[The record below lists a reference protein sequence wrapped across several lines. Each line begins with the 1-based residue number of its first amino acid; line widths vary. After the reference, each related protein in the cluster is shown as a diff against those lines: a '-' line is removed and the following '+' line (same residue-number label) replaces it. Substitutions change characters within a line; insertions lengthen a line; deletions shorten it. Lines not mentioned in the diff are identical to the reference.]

1 MNELNPEL
9 KQQIEDIL
17 RKKRI
22 GIGRSKR
29 KELQE
34 AWFSELLDEA
44 FEIEDPP
51 NEDKVYLTLLFDS
64 ILTDLPIQDAMVL
77 VFNLGRVYQ
86 KRCRAD
92 GIRSI

>member
-9 KQQIEDIL
+9 KQQIENIL
-17 RKKRI
+17 HKKRI
-22 GIGRSKR
+22 GIGQSKR
-29 KELQE
+29 KELRE

-51 NEDKVYLTLLFDS
+51 NEDKVYLTFLFDS
-64 ILTDLPIQDAMVL
+64 ILTDLPIQDAVVL

-86 KRCRAD
+86 EKVQN
-92 GIRSI
+92 